1 MIFGL
6 RCSFW
11 NQDKIRFHFITYFLL
26 TYSFIPVLPFFSSHI
41 YLLRIK
47 SRGFKAKYSLFIYFV
62 TVERTAGFVHDRH
75 VFNHW
80 AMPQLWDLQLNKT
93 SLSFCHPGHEAHP
106 DMRWVQG
113 LKQMDDKKQLAC
125 LPMKD
130 VRRSRQR
137 QGGDVFVSVDWDNI
151 AVTPGSFR
159 LSKPL
164 SDCGDGNVSGG
175 VWREWT

>member
-26 TYSFIPVLPFFSSHI
+26 TYSFIPVLPFSSSHI

-47 SRGFKAKYSLFIYFV
+47 SRGFKAKYSWFIYFV
-62 TVERTAGFVHDRH
+62 TVEWTAGFVHDRH

-80 AMPQLWDLQLNKT
+80 AMPRLWDLQLTKA
-93 SLSFCHPGHEAHP
+93 SLSFCHLGHEAHP
-106 DMRWVQG
+106 DRWVQG
-113 LKQMDDKKQLAC
+113 LKQMDNKKQLAC

-137 QGGDVFVSVDWDNI
+137 QSKTSLLVRWLRQHRSDTQKFQI
-151 AVTPGSFR
+151 IQTTFR
-159 LSKPL
+159 LWKWK
-164 SDCGDGNVSGG
+164 C
-175 VWREWT
+175 